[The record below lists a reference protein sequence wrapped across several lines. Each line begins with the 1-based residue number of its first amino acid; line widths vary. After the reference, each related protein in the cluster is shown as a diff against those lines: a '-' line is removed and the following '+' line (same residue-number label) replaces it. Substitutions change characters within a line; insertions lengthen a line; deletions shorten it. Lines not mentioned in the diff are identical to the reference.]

1 MAFYS
6 YIFTANYKRFF
17 NKLKA
22 VAEKEN
28 RSFLGLVLDTG
39 WCVFR
44 HGLALSDYL
53 NYEIYRRSS
62 AQRKQYAGVRMQNK
76 FYAIVSPAQYKERIS
91 NKTVFLKE
99 FAAYTKR
106 EFLVPAEDNYPQFL
120 DFLERNET
128 FMSKPY
134 LGLGGQNVQKVHRK
148 DIPDPKAFFDRCI
161 ADGMFVE
168 ELVHQHPDMN
178 VLCPTS
184 VNTIRC
190 MTFND
195 HGNPRVIWLGMRIGN
210 GVNPVDNFHAQG
222 MGTDIDLA
230 TGRLVGTAI
239 DKDNK
244 RYTHHPATGVQFDG
258 FQIPCFQEAIDM
270 VLQAAKEENHILV
283 IGWDIALS
291 VNGPLIIE
299 ANRRPGMDL
308 MQVLADHGRKD
319 MIDDVLASLGKRI

>member
-22 VAEKEN
+22 VAKKEN

-53 NYEIYRRSS
+53 NYEIYRRNS

-120 DFLERNET
+120 DFLARNET

-148 DIPDPKAFFDRCI
+148 DIADPKAFFDRCI

-210 GVNPVDNFHAQG
+210 GINPVDNFHAQG
-222 MGTDIDLA
+222 MGTDIDLE
-230 TGRLVGTAI
+230 TGCLVGTAI

-244 RYTHHPATGVQFDG
+244 RYTHHPVTGVQFDG
-258 FQIPCFQEAIDM
+258 FRIPCFREAIDM

-291 VNGPLIIE
+291 ENGPLIIE

-308 MQVLADHGRKD
+308 MQVLADRGRKD